1 MKKASPVFLPALA
14 LVMFFLV
21 PTAFGQSA
29 SGGIHVV
36 TGEGTRNIEFNAKLD
51 ASGNASG
58 EIKFTGPLSVP
69 DQDVDGD
76 GTGDPSATAS
86 TLSLRVAIDCLK
98 VAGNRAVLAGLVKES
113 NVGAYIGRRMLLT
126 VADGG
131 EGANAAPDRYTWGQY
146 RSTAATWVASD
157 AELDFD
163 SGVGLTWTATD
174 FERIDDTGIPS
185 NPPAG
190 VDCKTFSLSSYA
202 LQDLPQ
208 GSGNIQVR
216 P

>member
-1 MKKASPVFLPALA
+1 MKKATRVFLPALA
-14 LVMFFLV
+14 LAMFFLV

-29 SGGIHVV
+29 SGAIHVV
-36 TGEGTRNIEFNAKLD
+36 SDEGTRNIEFNAKLN
-51 ASGNASG
+51 ASGSASG

-76 GTGDPSATAS
+76 GTGDPSAEAS
-86 TLSLRVAIDCLK
+86 TLSLRVEIDCLK
-98 VAGNRAVLAGLVKES
+98 VDGNRAVLAGVVKES

-126 VADGG
+126 VEDGG
-131 EGANAAPDRYTWGQY
+131 EGANAPPDRYTWGQY

-174 FERIDDTGIPS
+174 FERDDD
-185 NPPAG
+185 AG
-190 VDCKTFSLSSYA
+190 VPSSHPSGTDCKTFSLSSYA
-202 LQDLPQ
+202 LEEVPQ
-208 GSGNIQVR
+208 GSGNVQVR
-216 P
+216 H